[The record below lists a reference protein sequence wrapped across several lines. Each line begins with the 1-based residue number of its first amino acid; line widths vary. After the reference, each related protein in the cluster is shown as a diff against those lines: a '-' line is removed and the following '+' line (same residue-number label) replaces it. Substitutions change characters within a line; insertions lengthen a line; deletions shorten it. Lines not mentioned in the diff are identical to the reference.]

1 MNVKVENL
9 EEKKVSEFLQYKGKS
24 KKSNTRARKL
34 KDKFMKGSI
43 FGIAGFNIIL
53 VFMIFFFVFSN
64 SLKFF
69 GEFPMKDFFLGK
81 EWISLSEKYG
91 LLPLM
96 AGSFWVTGIAISIA
110 APLSVITAV
119 YIAEYADPKIRE
131 GLKVTIETMA
141 ALPSVVL
148 GYIGLYVFSGPIKN
162 IFNLNTGLTALTG
175 GIILAFM
182 AIPTMVSMADDSI
195 RALDKSYKEAS
206 LSLGANKLETIV
218 KIILPGA
225 FPGIFAGIML
235 GFGRIIGET
244 MAVLMVTGNAPILKA
259 GPLSPVRTLTAT
271 IAAEMGEVVQGGTH
285 YYALFAIGFVLF
297 AISFTTNTLGDHF
310 IHKSRKMMGK

>member
-1 MNVKVENL
+1 MMNVKVGNSEETVFTENRKN
-9 EEKKVSEFLQYKGKS
+9 KKRK
-24 KKSNTRARKL
+24 NTKFRKF
-34 KDKFMKGSI
+34 KDVFMKKTI
-43 FGIAGFNIIL
+43 FGVAGFNILL
-53 VFMIFFFVFSN
+53 VFMIFLFIFTN
-64 SLKFF
+64 TLKFF
-69 GEFPMKDFFLGK
+69 KEYPMSEFFLGK
-81 EWISLSEKYG
+81 QWISLSDKFG
-91 LLPLM
+91 LLPLL
-96 AGSFWVTGIAISIA
+96 AGSFWVTGIAIFIA
-110 APLSVITAV
+110 APLSVVTAI
-119 YIAEYADPKIRE
+119 YISEYADPKVRG
-131 GLKVTIETMA
+131 GLKIIIETMA

-162 IFNLNTGLTALTG
+162 MFNLNTGLTALTG

-218 KIILPGA
+218 TVILPAA

-244 MAVLMVTGNAPILKA
+244 MAVLMVTGNAPILNA

-285 YYALFAIGFVLF
+285 YYSLFAVGFVLF
-297 AISFTTNTLGDHF
+297 AISFTTNTIGDHF
-310 IHKSRKMMGK
+310 IHKSRKIMGK